1 MVPSE
6 HRQHYE
12 RLRQALEQLRISA
25 ELRDGD
31 HGRASSETQPQQV
44 GSYTGSTAAMASG
57 MTSGMASADA
67 LMGAVAAMTQQFQPQ
82 ILALPWV
89 EMDEAIALRLQSI
102 QTEIS
107 KQLRLLAM
115 DTMFLKTA
123 RQPET
128 SQQRRQQIGDRL
140 DLLLRYCEAI
150 LATETLA
157 TETLATEILA
167 TDLAVDGADLD
178 QGGAEL
184 A

>member
-12 RLRQALEQLRISA
+12 RLQQALEQLRTA
-25 ELRDGD
+25 AGLGGGD
-31 HGRASSETQPQQV
+31 HGSEGKGTQPQPIGACI
-44 GSYTGSTAAMASG
+44 GSPAAIVSG
-57 MTSGMASADA
+57 TTSADA
-67 LMGAVAAMTQQFQPQ
+67 LMGAVAAMTQPFQQQ
-82 ILALPWV
+82 ILALPWA

-150 LATETLA
+150 LAT
-157 TETLATEILA
+157 
-167 TDLAVDGADLD
+167 DLD
-178 QGGAEL
+178 IDDGDPDQRGAEL

>member
-12 RLRQALEQLRISA
+12 RLRQALEQLRIAA

-31 HGRASSETQPQQV
+31 HSSERKGTQPQQV
-44 GSYTGSTAAMASG
+44 GASTGSTAAMASG
-57 MTSGMASADA
+57 MAFGITSADA

-82 ILALPWV
+82 ILALPWA
-89 EMDEAIALRLQSI
+89 EMDEAISLRLQSI

-150 LATETLA
+150 LATE
-157 TETLATEILA
+157 ILT
-167 TDLAVDGADLD
+167 TDLDVDDVNPD

>member
-12 RLRQALEQLRISA
+12 RLRQALEQLRIAA

-31 HGRASSETQPQQV
+31 HSSERKGTQPQPV
-44 GSYTGSTAAMASG
+44 GTYTGSTAAMASG
-57 MTSGMASADA
+57 ITSADA
-67 LMGAVAAMTQQFQPQ
+67 LIAAVAAMTQQFQPQ
-82 ILALPWV
+82 ILALPWA

-150 LATETLA
+150 LATEI
-157 TETLATEILA
+157 LATEILA
-167 TDLAVDGADLD
+167 TDLDVDDADPD

>member
-12 RLRQALEQLRISA
+12 RLRQALEQIRIAA

-31 HGRASSETQPQQV
+31 HSSESKGTQPQQA
-44 GSYTGSTAAMASG
+44 GACMGSTAAMASG
-57 MTSGMASADA
+57 ITSGITSADA
-67 LMGAVAAMTQQFQPQ
+67 LMAAVAAMTQQFQPQ
-82 ILALPWV
+82 ILALPWA

-128 SQQRRQQIGDRL
+128 SQQRRQQMGDRL

-150 LATETLA
+150 LATE
-157 TETLATEILA
+157 ILA
-167 TDLAVDGADLD
+167 TDLDVDDVDPD